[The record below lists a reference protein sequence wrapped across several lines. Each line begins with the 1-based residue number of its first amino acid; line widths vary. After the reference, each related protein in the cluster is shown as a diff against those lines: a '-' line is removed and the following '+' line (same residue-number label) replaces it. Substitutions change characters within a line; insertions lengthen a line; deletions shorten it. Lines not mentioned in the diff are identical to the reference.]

1 MFVLTANNKDIDI
14 DIIYN
19 L

>member
-1 MFVLTANNKDIDI
+1 MFVLSANNKDIDI